1 MYISFIHYAIY
12 RLDLGI
18 SRLNWY
24 IFMFYRLYFMSEHP
38 ACVSGRTIF
47 KITKNIIAP
56 SSWVLKVYA
65 DLKALNLRLASVV
78 KEFLIH
84 RPSTFDLRRRWEII
98 ACFCALS
105 SPDTYFA
112 VGWRPKTVTELS
124 AHNISLCES
133 TTTCV
138 INGWGRMISF
148 TSVGVWSVSIA
159 VTIKTSALNPN
170 LDTESSNSW

>member
-38 ACVSGRTIF
+38 ECVSGRTIF
-47 KITKNIIAP
+47 KITKNIISP

-78 KEFLIH
+78 KYFLIH
-84 RPSTFDLRRRWEII
+84 RPSILDLRFCLVII
-98 ACFCALS
+98 ECFCASS
-105 SPDTYFA
+105 SPAAYFLWG
-112 VGWRPKTVTELS
+112 VIPNLIQS
-124 AHNISLCES
+124 FQS
-133 TTTCV
+133 T
-138 INGWGRMISF
+138 GF
-148 TSVGVWSVSIA
+148 HSVSPPWLLWWIGRTGCRPLIQWLHG
-159 VTIKTSALNPN
+159 VSLWM
-170 LDTESSNSW
+170 S